1 MNISDLSTLHWRV
14 SSFSGNNGTCVEVA
28 VLSDGHIALRD
39 SKRPD
44 AGTIRFTRAEINVWV
59 KGIKAGEFDNLPC

>member
-1 MNISDLSTLHWRV
+1 M
-14 SSFSGNNGTCVEVA
+14 
-28 VLSDGHIALRD
+28 D